1 MQTSMKICNCEFLHV
16 PTTNASKCQSNAKYF
31 SCSMSIFDASKTL
44 YHKLYVIIMEE
55 RRNAK
60 SNNVDI
66 RYVCHCIMFPQK
78 SVMKVGVNATFITGW
93 R

>member
-1 MQTSMKICNCEFLHV
+1 
-16 PTTNASKCQSNAKYF
+16 
-31 SCSMSIFDASKTL
+31 
-44 YHKLYVIIMEE
+44 MEE
-55 RRNAK
+55 RQNAK

-66 RYVCHCIMFPQK
+66 RYVFHCIMFPQK